1 MTLVPTIP
9 GLIVREAATTSELLA
24 ARRLHAQCYVESGYV
39 EAAELVHGLIED
51 PWVPFST
58 YVVAIDADEDEIVGT
73 ARIIRPSVRGFPA
86 FEFFTPTDD
95 ALEIFADLD
104 PNRCSEIS
112 ALATPRSGFQNMAIS
127 AAIYGFVWREAVEN
141 ERAYMLAIMDDRL
154 FRILRRWFHFPFEAI
169 GEPRHWMGARTTP
182 AAMYIPR
189 TITELGTDHPDM
201 LAYFSGDLMFSE
213 LDQVSIDIR
222 SDIAEHRSVV
232 IDLRTESAPI
242 S

>member
-1 MTLVPTIP
+1 MALVPTIP
-9 GLIVREAATTSELLA
+9 GLTVREPTSASELLA
-24 ARRLHAQCYVESGYV
+24 ARRLHARCYVDAGYV
-39 EAAELVHGLIED
+39 DADELVGGMIED

-58 YVVAIDADEDEIVGT
+58 YVAAVDTEADEIVGT

-86 FEFFTPTDD
+86 FEFFTPTED
-95 ALEIFADLD
+95 AIEIFAELD

-112 ALATPRSGFQNMAIS
+112 ALATPRSGLQNMAIS
-127 AAIYGFVWREAVEN
+127 AAIYGFVWREAVMN

-189 TITELGTDHPDM
+189 TINELSSDHPD
-201 LAYFSGDLMFSE
+201 LLQFFSGDISFAE

-222 SDIAEHRSVV
+222 SGIPEHRSDV
-232 IDLRTESAPI
+232 IDLRTERTPI
-242 S
+242 A